1 MIDQERWEIFWCYD
15 FWDVLYDRLQVKLP
29 EWCTLKRV
37 NASQP
42 LHEQVSNADVFIPTT
57 GLVDERA
64 VRSAPKL
71 KLIVQPAAGHNNI
84 AVETAASLGI
94 PVCTAPGVNAA
105 SVAESALMTLL
116 MLAKR
121 VREQHTTFQQR
132 GLGRPLGMQVAGKT
146 LGIVGMGA
154 IGSRLAQAA
163 AALQMEVVGI
173 NSASSRS
180 DFEAMLRCA
189 HFVSLHCPLTP
200 KTRGL
205 LGRGE
210 FEMMRPGA
218 MVINY
223 ARGEV
228 IDKEALLEA
237 LQSGKLGGA
246 GLDVHWEE
254 PADPQDPLYQHPSVQ
269 ATPHTGVCTQD
280 VIDAYVDLMVDNIVR
295 RREGRELIHRLV

>member
-1 MIDQERWEIFWCYD
+1 MHG
-15 FWDVLYDRLQVKLP
+15 
-29 EWCTLKRV
+29 
-37 NASQP
+37 A
-42 LHEQVSNADVFIPTT
+42 
-57 GLVDERA
+57 
-64 VRSAPKL
+64 
-71 KLIVQPAAGHNNI
+71 
-84 AVETAASLGI
+84 
-94 PVCTAPGVNAA
+94 GVNAA

-132 GLGRPLGMQVAGKT
+132 GLGRPLGIQVAGKT

-154 IGSRLAQAA
+154 IGNLLIHCVDGICLLQSHAELVCKFARHCGIQDDVKFGAGSRLAQAA

-173 NSASSRS
+173 TSASSRS

-205 LGRGE
+205 LGRAE

-228 IDKEALLEA
+228 IDKEVR
-237 LQSGKLGGA
+237 QS
-246 GLDVHWEE
+246 
-254 PADPQDPLYQHPSVQ
+254 
-269 ATPHTGVCTQD
+269 HTLIFSSGV
-280 VIDAYVDLMVDNIVR
+280 
-295 RREGRELIHRLV
+295 